1 MKLNSFTLAAL
12 IFVLLFGGIGFT
24 SAMNWWQT
32 ESEKVPVK
40 YTDGEAAGQ
49 YNPADIRGSY
59 TFGQVSELFDIPL
72 AELQIA
78 FHIPADTDP
87 AAYQLKSLE
96 EQFADLPVEIGT
108 GSVRMFVAFYK
119 GLPFDLAAA
128 EDTYLFE
135 EAAAII
141 EQQGKLT
148 PEQSAYMSSHIASIE
163 AVPEVLST
171 EAAPDTQSAPDT
183 QAAPEN
189 TAQPAVTE
197 HAPEE
202 YLVTGK
208 TSFQNLLD
216 WGVPQEAIEAV
227 LGAEMPASQMLVK
240 DYASSKGIAF
250 SEIKDKLQA
259 EVDKYK

>member
-1 MKLNSFTLAAL
+1 MKLNSFALAGW

-32 ESEKVPVK
+32 ETQKVPVR
-40 YTDGEAAGQ
+40 YTEGEAAGE

-59 TFGQVSELFDIPL
+59 TFGDVSTLFEIPL
-72 AELQIA
+72 PELQSA

-87 AAYQLKSLE
+87 AAYPLKSLE

-108 GSVRMFVAFYK
+108 GSVRMFVALYK
-119 GLPFDLAAA
+119 GLPFDLTAA
-128 EDTYLFE
+128 EDTYLLA
-135 EAAAII
+135 EAVAIL
-141 EQQGKLT
+141 EQQGRLT
-148 PEQSAYMSSHIASIE
+148 AEQSTYLNAHTVSSQTAS
-163 AVPEVLST
+163 EVQVT
-171 EAAPDTQSAPDT
+171 
-183 QAAPEN
+183 AAPEE
-189 TAQPAVTE
+189 AEQSVSTE

-216 WGVPQEAIEAV
+216 WGVPEETLKAILGEAV
-227 LGAEMPASQMLVK
+227 PASQMLVK

-250 SEIKDKLQA
+250 SEIKVKLQE
-259 EVDKYK
+259 EVDKHR